1 MVAVQASALL
11 VSAAP
16 STESAAPPD
25 RGVAQVASPDGAAAM
40 MRQTPAAAVVVQA
53 LISALLVSAA
63 LGSVIV
69 ALAESIV
76 AQVAR

>member
-16 STESAAPPD
+16 STETAAPPD
-25 RGVAQVASPDGAAAM
+25 RGVAQVASPVGAAAM
-40 MRQTPAAAVVVQA
+40 MRQTPAAVVAVEA

-63 LGSVIV
+63 PGSVTV
-69 ALAESIV
+69 APVESIV